1 MARKRKKRERQERS
15 AGEADLSTA
24 SSRESE
30 EWIGSLPEAESPTPV
45 HLRSNEKEFRMME
58 EMPERKEE
66 GRRWEGAPERNP
78 SPPRG
83 LLARLSRWLQG
94 PEQPS
99 AAPPEIPQP
108 PPTPNGAPELWPP
121 IEAAA
126 PKPPPAEASDIEPMP
141 TPIEEVEE
149 PSPKPVAHSPA
160 SNVDH
165 VLAILTLERVLP
177 ELDAVRRELDEV
189 KETAALRTRQLEAER
204 DQSQAEANAARAEK
218 SEIETRAG
226 MLRKAVDTFERQLQE
241 AKETAEER
249 IRQLVTERDQSL
261 AQAERSRADQHD
273 THLRIR
279 QLEAQFDINQASHT
293 AQEWS
298 ALELRV
304 GTLQEELDA
313 SQRRFREEGEAAEAR
328 LRLLE
333 TEREKLAAQLASQE
347 QEVLTLRERMETALA
362 EARKPEAQPAELAAD
377 TGTPRAEPSPPQE
390 GAPTA
395 AVLDAAQLADFYQQ
409 SMSILTVILA
419 SVELLAMNPRLEP
432 SLRETAQE
440 IRAQGKR
447 LVDLIRSYTL
457 PPKSEKAE

>member
-121 IEAAA
+121 IQAAA
-126 PKPPPAEASDIEPMP
+126 PKPPRAEASDVESMP
-141 TPIEEVEE
+141 TPFEEVEG
-149 PSPKPVAHSPA
+149 PSLKPHAPASP

-189 KETAALRTRQLEAER
+189 KETAALRPRQVEAER

-226 MLRKAVDTFERQLQE
+226 MLRKALDTFERQ
-241 AKETAEER
+241 
-249 IRQLVTERDQSL
+249 I
-261 AQAERSRADQHD
+261 
-273 THLRIR
+273 
-279 QLEAQFDINQASHT
+279 
-293 AQEWS
+293 
-298 ALELRV
+298 
-304 GTLQEELDA
+304 
-313 SQRRFREEGEAAEAR
+313 
-328 LRLLE
+328 
-333 TEREKLAAQLASQE
+333 
-347 QEVLTLRERMETALA
+347 QEVKESA
-362 EARKPEAQPAELAAD
+362 
-377 TGTPRAEPSPPQE
+377 
-390 GAPTA
+390 
-395 AVLDAAQLADFYQQ
+395 
-409 SMSILTVILA
+409 
-419 SVELLAMNPRLEP
+419 
-432 SLRETAQE
+432 
-440 IRAQGKR
+440 
-447 LVDLIRSYTL
+447 
-457 PPKSEKAE
+457 